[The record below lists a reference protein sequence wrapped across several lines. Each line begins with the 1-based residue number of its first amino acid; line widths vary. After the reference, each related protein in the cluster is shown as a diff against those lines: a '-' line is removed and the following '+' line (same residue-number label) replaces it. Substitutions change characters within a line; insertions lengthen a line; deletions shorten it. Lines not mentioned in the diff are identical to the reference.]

1 MSQLTANPQYIALSG
16 PALRQDCIDSIG
28 SLLSSL
34 LHRQMIA
41 EILYSPDVWN
51 DYHAGVAYLTANKM
65 FEEITQIKE

>member
-1 MSQLTANPQYIALSG
+1 MSQLTSNPQYIALSG
-16 PALRQDCIDSIG
+16 PALCQDSIG

-41 EILYSPDVWN
+41 EILHSPDVWN
-51 DYHAGVAYLTANKM
+51 DYHAGAAYLTANKV

>member
-16 PALRQDCIDSIG
+16 PALCQDCIDSIG
-28 SLLSSL
+28 SLPSSL
-34 LHRQMIA
+34 LPRQIAA

-51 DYHAGVAYLTANKM
+51 DYHTGMAYLTDNKM

>member
-1 MSQLTANPQYIALSG
+1 MSQLTVNPQYIALSG
-16 PALRQDCIDSIG
+16 PALRQDCIG

-34 LHRQMIA
+34 LPRQMIA

-51 DYHAGVAYLTANKM
+51 DYHTGMAYLTANKM